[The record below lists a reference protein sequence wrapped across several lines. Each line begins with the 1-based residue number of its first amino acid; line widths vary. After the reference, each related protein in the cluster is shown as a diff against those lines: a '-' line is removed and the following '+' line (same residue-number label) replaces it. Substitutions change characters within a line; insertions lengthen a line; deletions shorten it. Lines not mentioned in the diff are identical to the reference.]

1 MSAYRAAAHRIQT
14 AIAYLMQ
21 NDTNYVATKPKHM
34 RVGIDLT
41 KSDMA
46 GLVQLL
52 IAKGVFTQAEYVEA
66 ITEAAQS
73 EADSYEK
80 IVQSV
85 GSNRNIRTR

>member
-21 NDTNYVATKPKHM
+21 NDPNHVATQPKHM

-41 KSDMA
+41 KSDMG

-52 IAKGVFTQAEYVEA
+52 IAKGVFTQTEYVEA
-66 ITEAAQS
+66 ITEAAKS

-85 GSNRNIRTR
+85 SSNRNIRTR